1 MYFIENKG
9 ILSISI
15 KRRKQTVSILLNLD
29 NKLTN
34 LKDEKYYDCTAVP
47 TFLRLL
53 IWPMRLHFK
62 DDGLLWGWM
71 EREFH
76 RRSC

>member
-1 MYFIENKG
+1 MHFIENKG
-9 ILSISI
+9 ILSILI
-15 KRRKQTVSILLNLD
+15 KSRKQFVSILLDLD

-53 IWPMRLHFK
+53 IWPMRLHIK
-62 DDGLLWGWM
+62 NDRLLWGWM

>member
-1 MYFIENKG
+1 MHFIENKS
-9 ILSISI
+9 ILSIIVKS
-15 KRRKQTVSILLNLD
+15 RKQFVSILLDLD

>member
-1 MYFIENKG
+1 MYFIENKS
-9 ILSISI
+9 ILSIII
-15 KRRKQTVSILLNLD
+15 KCRKEIVSILLNLGD
-29 NKLTN
+29 KLTN

-53 IWPMRLHFK
+53 IWPMRLHSK

-71 EREFH
+71 EREYH

>member
-1 MYFIENKG
+1 MYFIEKKS

-15 KRRKQTVSILLNLD
+15 KSSKQTVSILLNLG

-53 IWPMRLHFK
+53 IWPMRLHSK

-71 EREFH
+71 ERKFH
-76 RRSC
+76 RRSG

>member
-1 MYFIENKG
+1 MHFIENKS
-9 ILSISI
+9 ILSIFFKS
-15 KRRKQTVSILLNLD
+15 RKQFVSILLDLD

-47 TFLRLL
+47 TFLSLL
-53 IWPMRLHFK
+53 IWPMRLHSK
-62 DDGLLWGWM
+62 DDGLLWGRV
-71 EREFH
+71 EREYH